1 MGDAL
6 LMADR
11 VAAEAL
17 DVVAQT
23 VQGCRVPVDVPW
35 ALDLCSHSEGLEYKG
50 NGHTYWWESA
60 HTGPRWQSQ

>member
-6 LMADR
+6 MMADR

-23 VQGCRVPVDVPW
+23 LQGCRVPVDVPW
-35 ALDLCSHSEGLEYKG
+35 TWVLMGLEDKG
-50 NGHTYWWESA
+50 NGHTYWKQGMA
-60 HTGPRWQSQ
+60 RQDHF

>member
-6 LMADR
+6 MMADR

-35 ALDLCSHSEGLEYKG
+35 TSVLILRGDSDKG
-50 NGHTYWWESA
+50 NGHTYWWEFA